1 MTAKGVV
8 TRKPGTD
15 EVTEAGL
22 ESFPASDPPAFNMPG
37 RERFSSDGQSKSEA
51 DTRAATQAPTRTR
64 AMARDDVRGGG
75 EHAAAQKHGRLLSHR
90 IGPIAS
96 FGLAALVAL
105 LLTLALILLI

>member
-37 RERFSSDGQSKSEA
+37 RERFSQSKSEA
-51 DTRAATQAPTRTR
+51 ATRAATPAATRTR
-64 AMARDDVRGGG
+64 ATARDDMCGRG
-75 EHAAAQKHGRLLSHR
+75 EHAAAQKHGRLLPHR
-90 IGPIAS
+90 IGLIAS
-96 FGLAALVAL
+96 FGLAVLVAL